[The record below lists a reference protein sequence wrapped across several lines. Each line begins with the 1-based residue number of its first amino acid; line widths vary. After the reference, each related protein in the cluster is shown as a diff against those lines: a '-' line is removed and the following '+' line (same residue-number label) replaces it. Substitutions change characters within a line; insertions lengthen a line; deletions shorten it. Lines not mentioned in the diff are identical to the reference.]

1 MPILRTL
8 YTFIRGALI
17 GTAEIMPGISGGTI
31 ALVTGVYESII
42 TSAGHVVSGLK
53 ALFTDRARAREEFA
67 AAHWGVIVP
76 LVLGMVPALLIAAR
90 VLAPLVEDHPVPMW
104 ALFLGMTATAI
115 IVPITM
121 KGTRWTA
128 GQVLVAVLVAVGVFV
143 LVGLPPGNLTPSA
156 PVVFIA
162 AAVAVCALVLPGTSG
177 AFILLTLGLYEP
189 TLEALNNRDVGYV
202 AVFVAGAFTGFALF
216 VKALQWLLSHRRQ
229 ITLVVLTGV
238 VAGALRALWPW
249 QGEGRELLP
258 PDGQVGLAIGMFLLG
273 AVIVLGLFVLGRRV
287 DRGQAALIREGRS
300 ATRPSTS
307 RSSSDRA

>member
-1 MPILRTL
+1 VPILRTL

-31 ALVTGVYESII
+31 ALVTGVYETII
-42 TSAGHVVSGLK
+42 TSASHVVSGLR

-67 AAHWGVIVP
+67 SANWAVIIP
-76 LVLGMVPALLIAAR
+76 LLLGLVPALLLAAWL
-90 VLAPLVEDHPVPMW
+90 LAPLVEDHPVPMW

-121 KGTRWTA
+121 KGTRWSA
-128 GQVLVAVLVAVGVFV
+128 GQVLLAVLVAAGVFV
-143 LVGLPPGNLTPSA
+143 LVGLPPGNLTPAA

-162 AAVAVCALVLPGTSG
+162 AAVSVCALVLPGTSG

-189 TLEALNNRDVGYV
+189 TLEALNNRDVGYI
-202 AVFVAGAFTGFALF
+202 AIFVAGAFTGFALF
-216 VKALQWLLSHRRQ
+216 VKALQWLLDHRRE

-238 VAGALRALWPW
+238 VVGALRALWPW

-258 PDGQVGLAIGMFLLG
+258 PGEQIGLAILMLLVG
-273 AVIVLGLFVLGRRV
+273 AGIVLGLFVLGRRV
-287 DRGQAALIREGRS
+287 DRGQAALVRAGKTSGPDQS
-300 ATRPSTS
+300 AHNRN
-307 RSSSDRA
+307 

>member
-1 MPILRTL
+1 MPILRIL
-8 YTFIRGALI
+8 YTFIRGAMI

-31 ALVTGVYESII
+31 ALVTGVYETII

-53 ALFTDRARAREEFA
+53 ALFTDRARARAKFA
-67 AAHWGVIVP
+67 AANWGVIIP
-76 LVLGMVPALLIAAR
+76 LLLGMVPALLLAAWL
-90 VLAPLVEDHPVPMW
+90 LAPLVEDHPVPMW

-115 IVPITM
+115 IVPLTM
-121 KGTRWTA
+121 KGTRWSP
-128 GQVLVAVLVAVGVFV
+128 GQVLLALLVAVAVFV
-143 LVGLPPGNLTPSA
+143 LVGLPPGNLTPAA

-189 TLEALNNRDVGYV
+189 TLEALNNRDAGYI
-202 AVFVAGAFTGFALF
+202 AIFVLGAFTGFTLF
-216 VKALQWLLSHRRQ
+216 VKALQWLLDHRRQ

-258 PDGQVGLAIGMFLLG
+258 PDEQIGLAVLMFLLG
-273 AVIVLGLFVLGRRV
+273 AGIVLGLFVLGRRV
-287 DRGQAALIREGRS
+287 DRGQAALVRAGES
-300 ATRPSTS
+300 ASLEESAR
-307 RSSSDRA
+307 DRG